1 MDIKQENERAS
12 VSRPRALDSCGGLA
26 RGPFFCGRIPD
37 FSSGIRGLSIDSSA
51 LGRGGRQKVD
61 KKMSDTK
68 VKVAVRVRPMNRRGK
83 CFMSAV
89 PAVLMSRIYSD
100 ALAKFG
106 CLRHCCSARLYEP
119 KVGLNR
125 SLKKVS
131 QWGFF
136 YVNFALSAS
145 LSQPNF
151 CLRRNRAEHEMC
163 GGHGGQPD
171 GAAPSAFQ
179 CKRREQVNRT
189 ETLPR
194 RLETESSCHSG
205 AISPL

>member
-1 MDIKQENERAS
+1 
-12 VSRPRALDSCGGLA
+12 
-26 RGPFFCGRIPD
+26 
-37 FSSGIRGLSIDSSA
+37 
-51 LGRGGRQKVD
+51 
-61 KKMSDTK
+61 MSDTK

-83 CFMSAV
+83 CSDPGRARTFNVAHLFQRARKVGMSS
-89 PAVLMSRIYSD
+89 PL
-100 ALAKFG
+100 L
-106 CLRHCCSARLYEP
+106 LSARFYEP
-119 KVGLNR
+119 KVRLNW

-131 QWGFF
+131 QWVFLKN
-136 YVNFALSAS
+136 VNFEHSAS
-145 LSQPNF
+145 LPQPNF

-194 RLETESSCHSG
+194 RLKTEPQCNSG
-205 AISPL
+205 AISPF